1 MICSPDEFS
10 ESGGVVVPRSLGVAV
25 RLQDWVGGNDLVLKG
40 DLLQI
45 EEIVSAKIL
54 VFFFFTL
61 VSFLAPGEAATMAK

>member
-25 RLQDWVGGNDLVLKG
+25 RLQDWVGSNDLVLKG
-40 DLLQI
+40 HLLQI
-45 EEIVSAKIL
+45 EETFSAKIL
-54 VFFFFTL
+54 AFFSFTL

>member
-10 ESGGVVVPRSLGVAV
+10 ESGGIVVPRSLGVAV

-45 EEIVSAKIL
+45 EETFSAKIL